1 MADKAM
7 VADDI
12 VRAALGHVPF
22 DGWSM
27 ATLALAAA
35 DCGHD
40 EAVLAEL
47 FPRGEL
53 DAIAL
58 YAAIADCD
66 MVAAFDALEEAPT
79 KTHLKIR
86 ALILC
91 RLSLAMPHKETVSK
105 TLSYLAQ
112 PHHAALASKLL
123 YKTSDVMWR
132 AAGDDAT
139 DFSFYSKRATL
150 AGVYSATLLAFLA
163 DDSSDM
169 AKTEAFLDRRLAD
182 IAQIP
187 KVTAPAKAAL
197 SKAASLA
204 GGLVSGLASGVMGGR
219 K

>member
-1 MADKAM
+1 MTDKAM
-7 VADDI
+7 MAEDI

-22 DGWSM
+22 DGWNM

-40 EAVLAEL
+40 ETVLAQH
-47 FPRGEL
+47 FPRGVQ

-58 YAAIADCD
+58 YASVSDRD
-66 MVAAFDALEEAPT
+66 MVTAYEALDEAPT

-112 PHHAALASKLL
+112 PQHAAMASKLL
-123 YKTSDVMWR
+123 YNTSDMMWR
-132 AAGDDAT
+132 TAGDDAT

-163 DDSSDM
+163 DDSADM

-182 IAQIP
+182 IAKIP
-187 KVTAPAKAAL
+187 KVTAPAKAVL
-197 SKAASLA
+197 SQAASLA
-204 GGLVSGLASGVMGGR
+204 GGLVSGLASGVMNGR